1 MENLHFFILIDFPA
15 MNGSQLLF
23 GFCPGFSYMD
33 FVSSIAG
40 GSVVD
45 KSSGFTEG
53 VWESLQEKQAGLFS
67 RKYISET
74 TVSSYLA

>member
-15 MNGSQLLF
+15 MNGSLMELLF

-53 VWESLQEKQAGLFS
+53 V
-67 RKYISET
+67 
-74 TVSSYLA
+74 

>member
-53 VWESLQEKQAGLFS
+53 V
-67 RKYISET
+67 
-74 TVSSYLA
+74 